1 MSTIRGSKTFSFG
14 RDGSLMGAITEAK
27 CGMPQVG
34 VILWGMGIAEIRA
47 ARALAKLG
55 FVGMQF
61 KKNGEEGRPNPVL
74 DNSGVSRCQ
83 EAMTT
88 LTSKCGVE
96 QFMLMGNCGLGSICF
111 NTAVD
116 DPRVIGLIMTNP
128 HVSEVLTL
136 SESYKHKL
144 TNWVFWRRVLSGRAD
159 LARHL
164 ANIRWLKA
172 FIIGRLRGADDKAL
186 IAEFTYNKDLT
197 LPDRLDERLKAL
209 SSRGVN
215 ILIIFSQHDPSLLY
229 FEKTFG
235 KSFGRLRSVPTLSME
250 VLPTSSHVISQDDE
264 AAGMV
269 ADIVARWAEA
279 ARFAVS

>member
-14 RDGSLMGAITEAK
+14 PDGSLMGAITEPK

-34 VILWGMGIAEIRA
+34 VILWGMGVAEIRA

-55 FVGMQF
+55 FVGMQI
-61 KKNGEEGRPNPVL
+61 KQNGKDWQPVL
-74 DNSGVSRCQ
+74 DDSGVSRCQ

-88 LTSKCGVE
+88 LRSKCGVE
-96 QFMLMGNCGLGSICF
+96 QFVLMGNCGLGSICF

-144 TNWVFWRRVLSGRAD
+144 SNWVFWRRVLSGRAD

-186 IAEFTYNKDLT
+186 IAEFTYNKDFT

-235 KSFGRLRSVPTLSME
+235 KSFGRLRSVSTLSMD
-250 VLPTSSHVISQDDE
+250 VLPTSSHLISDDDE
-264 AAGMV
+264 AASMV
-269 ADIVARWAEA
+269 ADIIARWAEA